1 MSRYH
6 KLGHC
11 VVGFYED
18 SREGGKVTA
27 FIFDD
32 EELRPIQE
40 IKNIGGE
47 LYEYYT
53 RASRSTSN
61 KEGTQTD

>member
-6 KLGHC
+6 KIGHC

-27 FIFDD
+27 FIFD
-32 EELRPIQE
+32 EELKPICE
-40 IKNIGGE
+40 IENMGE
-47 LYEYYT
+47 KLYEKFART
-53 RASRSTSN
+53 DRGISN
-61 KEGTQTD
+61 KGCPQAN